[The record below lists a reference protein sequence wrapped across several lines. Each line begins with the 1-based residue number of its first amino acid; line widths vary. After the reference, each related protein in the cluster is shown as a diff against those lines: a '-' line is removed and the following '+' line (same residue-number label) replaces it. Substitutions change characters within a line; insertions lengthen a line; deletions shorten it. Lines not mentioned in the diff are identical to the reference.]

1 MLQQI
6 TDYANYPEAIAIGL
20 VLLVL
25 ILILMA
31 ALTVLQQRD
40 GRSRPAVPD
49 RGGLVTLLWDE
60 LKAAVP
66 LIFHG
71 NPYLFSVIGFTL
83 QVAAIATVIAAV
95 VGVPIG
101 LALGL
106 GRFRGRRWL
115 QILANA
121 SLGLPP
127 VLVGLFLFLLFV
139 PQAPLG
145 GLAAEHDPA
154 GRVHR
159 PGDPGDARTRSR

>member
-1 MLQQI
+1 
-6 TDYANYPEAIAIGL
+6 
-20 VLLVL
+20 
-25 ILILMA
+25 
-31 ALTVLQQRD
+31 
-40 GRSRPAVPD
+40 
-49 RGGLVTLLWDE
+49 VTLLWDE

-95 VGVPIG
+95 VGVPVG
-101 LALGL
+101 LTLGL

-127 VLVGLFLFLLFV
+127 VLVGLFLFLVFV

-145 GLAAEHDPA
+145 GLQLNT
-154 GRVHR
+154 
-159 PGDPGDARTRSR
+159 TRRAVYIAQATLAMP